1 MMTAAEFIQT
11 DLKRLHKNLDAC
23 IADLTPEQLHA
34 IPAGSPKAN
43 SIAFALWHLARTED
57 NVVRFLIQDRRPT
70 VWQEGNYAEKLG
82 LPPVAQ
88 GTGMPTAEAQALRI
102 RDIALFREYMRRVWA
117 ATDELFEKAKS
128 DPNLLEK
135 TIMVKPVSEMP
146 AIRAVGQVCLTHGM
160 AHFGEMEVA
169 RTLLGTRPVVGV

>member
-1 MMTAAEFIQT
+1 MMTAAEFIQM

-23 IADLTPEQLHA
+23 IADLTPEQLHT
-34 IPAGSPKAN
+34 IPGNSPRAN

-70 VWQEGNYAEKLG
+70 VWQEGHYAEKLG

-88 GTGMPTAEAQALRI
+88 GTGMPTAEAHALRI
-102 RDIALFREYMRRVWA
+102 KDSALFREYMQEVWA
-117 ATDELFEKAKS
+117 ATDELFDNAKS

-135 TIMVKPVSEMP
+135 TIMVKPLGEMP
-146 AIRAVGQVCLTHGM
+146 AIRAVGQICLTHGM
-160 AHFGEMEVA
+160 AHFGEMELA
-169 RTLLGTRPVVGV
+169 RTLLGITPVVGV